1 MRGGRR
7 LVVYLVPVLVFS
19 LAFNLPKFLE
29 ITADMGVDWELAH
42 NVLYNKIY
50 KQYMELLVTVVLP
63 WLILVYLNIRIYL
76 AVTDKSLRSDFIR
89 IKIKLK
95 SSRFIPP
102 SFPSGWSET
111 QRHRREK
118 SLAIILITIV
128 LVFLTCHSLKLYL
141 SFYKVDIFLL
151 ISKSDATRY
160 TRQIHVLNKTTYC
173 GEVGL
178 LPYHPTWMLTINN
191 VNHLLLVTNSS
202 SNFIIYCFMG
212 NRSTQ
217 LSVNCNI

>member
-1 MRGGRR
+1 MHLSPRSVERYCGICYPLHSRVRGGRR
-7 LVVYLVPVLVFS
+7 LVVYLAPVLVFS

-76 AVTDKSLRSDFIR
+76 AVTDKSLRSDFKR

-102 SFPSGWSET
+102 HSPADGARPSATAG
-111 QRHRREK
+111 RRV
-118 SLAIILITIV
+118 S
-128 LVFLTCHSLKLYL
+128 
-141 SFYKVDIFLL
+141 
-151 ISKSDATRY
+151 R
-160 TRQIHVLNKTTYC
+160 
-173 GEVGL
+173 
-178 LPYHPTWMLTINN
+178 
-191 VNHLLLVTNSS
+191 SS
-202 SNFIIYCFMG
+202 S
-212 NRSTQ
+212 SP
-217 LSVNCNI
+217 SSWSS

>member
-1 MRGGRR
+1 M
-7 LVVYLVPVLVFS
+7 VYLAPVLVFS

-76 AVTDKSLRSDFIR
+76 AVTDKSLRSDFKR

-102 SFPSGWSET
+102 RSPADGARASATVE
-111 QRHRREK
+111 RR
-118 SLAIILITIV
+118 V
-128 LVFLTCHSLKLYL
+128 W
-141 SFYKVDIFLL
+141 
-151 ISKSDATRY
+151 R
-160 TRQIHVLNKTTYC
+160 
-173 GEVGL
+173 
-178 LPYHPTWMLTINN
+178 
-191 VNHLLLVTNSS
+191 SS
-202 SNFIIYCFMG
+202 S
-212 NRSTQ
+212 SP
-217 LSVNCNI
+217 SSWSS

>member
-1 MRGGRR
+1 MAPFSRSVERYCGICYPLHSRVRGGRR

-76 AVTDKSLRSDFIR
+76 AVTDKSLRSDFKR

-141 SFYKVDIFLL
+141 SFYKVDIFL
-151 ISKSDATRY
+151 
-160 TRQIHVLNKTTYC
+160 C
-173 GEVGL
+173 
-178 LPYHPTWMLTINN
+178 
-191 VNHLLLVTNSS
+191 
-202 SNFIIYCFMG
+202 
-212 NRSTQ
+212 
-217 LSVNCNI
+217 

>member
-1 MRGGRR
+1 M
-7 LVVYLVPVLVFS
+7 VYLAPVLVFS

-76 AVTDKSLRSDFIR
+76 AVTDKSLRSDFKR

-102 SFPSGWSET
+102 SSLIP
-111 QRHRREK
+111 QRMER
-118 SLAIILITIV
+118 
-128 LVFLTCHSLKLYL
+128 
-141 SFYKVDIFLL
+141 
-151 ISKSDATRY
+151 DAA
-160 TRQIHVLNKTTYC
+160 
-173 GEVGL
+173 
-178 LPYHPTWMLTINN
+178 PPP
-191 VNHLLLVTNSS
+191 
-202 SNFIIYCFMG
+202 
-212 NRSTQ
+212 
-217 LSVNCNI
+217 